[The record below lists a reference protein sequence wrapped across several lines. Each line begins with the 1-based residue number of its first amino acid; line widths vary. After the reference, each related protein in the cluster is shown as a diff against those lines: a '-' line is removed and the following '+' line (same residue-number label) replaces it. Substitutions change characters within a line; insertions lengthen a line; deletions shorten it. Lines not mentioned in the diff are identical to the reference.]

1 MKLLFATKNDN
12 KAQEIRA
19 MLPPGFQL
27 LSLNDIDFNEEI
39 HETEPTFEGNAL
51 LKANRIFQATGIP
64 CFADDSGLAVD
75 ALDGAPGVWSARFA
89 GPSKNDLENNKKLLS
104 MLAGTTLRSAH
115 FKTVIAYVDSQQTA
129 CFHREIHGSI
139 THEIHGNQGFGY
151 DPVFIPEG
159 WNRTFAEATKEEKNQ
174 VSHRAIAFQQL
185 LTFLNTVNKK

>member
-1 MKLLFATKNDN
+1 MKLLFATKNEN
-12 KAQEIRA
+12 KAREIQA

-51 LKANRIFQATGIP
+51 LKANTIFQATGIP

-104 MLAGTTLRSAH
+104 MLAGTKLRSAH

-129 CFHREIHGSI
+129 FFHGEIHGSI

-174 VSHRAIAFQQL
+174 VSHRAKAFHQF

>member
-19 MLPPGFQL
+19 MLPSGFQL

-51 LKANRIFQATGIP
+51 LKANTIFQATGIP
-64 CFADDSGLAVD
+64 CFADDSGLVVD
-75 ALDGAPGVWSARFA
+75 ALDGAPGVRSARYA
-89 GPSKNDLENNKKLLS
+89 GPAKDDLENNNKLLS
-104 MLAGTTLRSAH
+104 QLAETKHRSAH
-115 FKTVIAYVDSQQTA
+115 FKTVIAYVDGSQTVF
-129 CFHREIHGSI
+129 FHGEIHGSI

>member
-12 KAQEIRA
+12 KAREIQA

-129 CFHREIHGSI
+129 CFHGEIHGSI

-151 DPVFIPEG
+151 DPLFMPDG
-159 WNRTFAEATKEEKNQ
+159 WNRTFAEATKDEKNQ
-174 VSHRAIAFQQL
+174 VSHRAKAFHQFL
-185 LTFLNTVNKK
+185 MFLNSVKKK